1 MCFIAPNT
9 IKPQVAD
16 KDIVC
21 YKEMWCEEKVYTPAW
36 YQFWKPKV
44 TKVVGFCSV
53 IQGYKYTPYTK
64 NPTITL
70 APFMHPVARGV
81 DTYMALVIEEGYH
94 SYDKDTTRNG
104 PRWDSPCY
112 KRVECIIPK
121 GSTYYFFKGL
131 FVSSDIIITDK
142 TTSFIP

>member
-21 YKEMWCEEKVYTPAW
+21 YKEMFCHEQVYTPAW

-53 IQGYKYTPYTK
+53 IKGYRYIPYKK
-64 NPTITL
+64 NPTVTL
-70 APFMHPVARGV
+70 TPGISSIAQGGQLK
-81 DTYMALVIEEGYH
+81 MALFIEKGYH
-94 SYDKDTTRNG
+94 SYDGGTVRKG
-104 PRWDSPCY
+104 PRWDAPSY

-121 GSTYYFFKGL
+121 GSVYYFYNGY
-131 FVSSDIIITDK
+131 FVSSDIIVTDK
-142 TTSFIP
+142 IVSNI